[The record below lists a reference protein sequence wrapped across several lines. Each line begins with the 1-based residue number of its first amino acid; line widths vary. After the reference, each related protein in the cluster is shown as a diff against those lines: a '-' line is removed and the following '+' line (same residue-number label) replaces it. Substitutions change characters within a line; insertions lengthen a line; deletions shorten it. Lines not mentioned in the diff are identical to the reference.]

1 MTISIAPDA
10 RPRLSC
16 GVRLHEDRVRGRTV
30 LLAPEHVVA
39 PNASAIEILRRC
51 NGALTFS
58 EIVDDLAQTHG
69 VPRDRVAADAE
80 RLIKDL
86 IKRRMVDL

>member
-10 RPRLSC
+10 RPRLSR

-39 PNASAIEILRRC
+39 PNPSAIEILRRC
-51 NGALTFS
+51 TGALTFS
-58 EIVDDLAQTHG
+58 AIVDDLAQTHG
-69 VPRDRVAADAE
+69 VARERIAADAE
-80 RLIKDL
+80 KLVKDL
-86 IKRRMVDL
+86 INRRMVDL